1 VGLSETEIPLKELFS
16 KTVEANLD
24 QIQEIVTQKASMK
37 TEISPEKMSEFLLLA
52 LKNKK
57 VLKEFTELHTLLRK
71 FLEQED

>member
-1 VGLSETEIPLKELFS
+1 MGLSETEIPLKELFS